1 MMAPLACFHAER
13 SFYAIERLQLRVAL
27 IALAVLSVS
36 AAPSPGDEFVVAAAA
51 SLRNPM
57 QQLAEAFEAQHP
69 EIKVRLSFGASSSL
83 ARQIRLG
90 APIDVFVSADNRWVL
105 DLLQRDLIAPDDH
118 FPLAGNR
125 LVIIARTA
133 LDIRIESGR
142 DLLNPR
148 IQSIALPSAAVPLGG
163 YARQWLD
170 TVQVLDALEARFVTT
185 EHARASVVAVEHH
198 HADAALVYASD
209 AQYAPQ
215 SKIVYRIPASEQP
228 KIVYSVALLRSARAL
243 TGAKAFYRMLSS
255 PRAADIFASAGFV
268 SLDPQAVESSP

>member
-1 MMAPLACFHAER
+1 M
-13 SFYAIERLQLRVAL
+13 QLRVAL
-27 IALAVLSVS
+27 IALVMLSVP
-36 AAPSPGDEFVVAAAA
+36 APPSPGGELVVAAAA

-57 QQLAEAFEAQHP
+57 QQLAEVFEAQHP

-125 LVIIARTA
+125 LVIIARTT
-133 LDIRIESGR
+133 LGIRIESGR
-142 DLLNPR
+142 DLLNPG

-170 TVQVLDALEARFVTT
+170 AAQLLDVLNPRFVTT
-185 EHARASVVAVEHH
+185 EHARASIVAVEHH
-198 HADAALVYASD
+198 HTDAALVYASD
-209 AQYAPQ
+209 AQY
-215 SKIVYRIPASEQP
+215 STESEIVYRIPASEQP
-228 KIVYSVALLRSARAL
+228 RIIYSVALLRSAQAL
-243 TGAKAFYRMLSS
+243 PGAKAFYRILSS
-255 PRAADIFASAGFV
+255 ARARSILTSAGFV
-268 SLDPQAVESSP
+268 SLDPQAVEPPP